1 MRQDI
6 INKVNRLSKASG
18 TLNIDVLKM
27 YDLIFN
33 YCKKNKKNPSKV
45 ECSLNNGILV
55 IDGNNIERV
64 TPLVRPFMVENPEAD
79 YYENRILARAGLYE
93 ERP

>member
-6 INKVNRLSKASG
+6 VNKVNRLSKSSEA
-18 TLNIDVLKM
+18 LNIDVLKM

-33 YCKKNKKNPSKV
+33 YCKINHKRPSKV
-45 ECSLNNGILV
+45 ECSLNNGVLV

-64 TPLVRPFMVENPEAD
+64 APLVRPFMVENPEAD
-79 YYENRILARAGLYE
+79 YYENRILARAGL
-93 ERP
+93 

>member
-6 INKVNRLSKASG
+6 VNKVNALSESSK

-27 YDLIFN
+27 YNLIFD
-33 YCKKNKKNPSKV
+33 YCKENKKRPSKV
-45 ECSLNNGILV
+45 ECSLNNGVLV

-64 TPLVRPFMVENPEAD
+64 APLVRPFMIDSPEAD
-79 YYENRILARAGLYE
+79 YYENRILARSETYTD
-93 ERP
+93 

>member
-6 INKVNRLSKASG
+6 VNKVNALSESNK

-27 YDLIFN
+27 YNLIFD
-33 YCKKNKKNPSKV
+33 YCKENKKNPSKV
-45 ECSLNNGILV
+45 ECSLNNGVLV

-64 TPLVRPFMVENPEAD
+64 APLVRPFMIDNLEAD
-79 YYENRILARAGLYE
+79 YYENRILARSETYTD
-93 ERP
+93 

>member
-6 INKVNRLSKASG
+6 VNKVNALSESSK

-27 YDLIFN
+27 YNLIFD
-33 YCKKNKKNPSKV
+33 YCKKNKKSPSKV
-45 ECSLNNGILV
+45 ECSLNNGVLV

-64 TPLVRPFMVENPEAD
+64 APLIRPFVIDSPEAD
-79 YYENRILARAGLYE
+79 YYENRILARAETYTD
-93 ERP
+93 

>member
-6 INKVNRLSKASG
+6 VNKVNRLSKASG

-33 YCKKNKKNPSKV
+33 YCKDNHKSPSKV
-45 ECSLNNGILV
+45 ECRLNNGVLV
-55 IDGNNIERV
+55 IDGNTVERV
-64 TPLVRPFMVENPEAD
+64 VPLVRPFMVENPEAD
-79 YYENRILARAGLYE
+79 YYENRILARAGL
-93 ERP
+93 

>member
-6 INKVNRLSKASG
+6 VNKVNRLSKTSG

-45 ECSLNNGILV
+45 ECSLNNGVLV
-55 IDGNNIERV
+55 IDGNNVERV
-64 TPLVRPFMVENPEAD
+64 VPLVRPFMVENPEAD
-79 YYENRILARAGLYE
+79 YYENRILARAGL
-93 ERP
+93 

>member
-6 INKVNRLSKASG
+6 VNKVNALSESSK

-27 YDLIFN
+27 YNLIFD
-33 YCKKNKKNPSKV
+33 YCKKNKKSPSKV
-45 ECSLNNGILV
+45 ECSLNNGVLI

-64 TPLVRPFMVENPEAD
+64 APLIRPFMIDSPEAD
-79 YYENRILARAGLYE
+79 YYENRILARAGL
-93 ERP
+93 

>member
-6 INKVNRLSKASG
+6 VNKVNRLSKASG
-18 TLNIDVLKM
+18 TSNIDILKM
-27 YDLIFN
+27 YNLIFN
-33 YCKKNKKNPSKV
+33 YCKVNQKSPSKV

-64 TPLVRPFMVENPEAD
+64 EPLVRPFMVENPEAD
-79 YYENRILARAGLYE
+79 YYENRILARAGL
-93 ERP
+93 

>member
-6 INKVNRLSKASG
+6 VNKVNALSESSK

-27 YDLIFN
+27 YNLIFD
-33 YCKKNKKNPSKV
+33 YCKENKKRPSKV
-45 ECSLNNGILV
+45 ECSLNNGVLV

-64 TPLVRPFMVENPEAD
+64 ALLIRPFMIDSPEAD
-79 YYENRILARAGLYE
+79 YYENRILARSETYTD
-93 ERP
+93 

>member
-6 INKVNRLSKASG
+6 VNKVNRLSKASG

-33 YCKKNKKNPSKV
+33 YCKVNHKSLSKV
-45 ECSLNNGILV
+45 ECSLNNGVLV
-55 IDGNNIERV
+55 IDGNNVERV
-64 TPLVRPFMVENPEAD
+64 VPLVRPFMVEDPEAD
-79 YYENRILARAGLYE
+79 YYENRILARAGL
-93 ERP
+93 